1 MNSNNLKFV
10 DNCYKYHEFIRTLR
24 NDERVQDG
32 LLEKNVNITKGQ
44 QQKYMEKYES
54 NFYICLELENPIG
67 YIRHINED
75 IAVCVHPDH
84 WGKGVGTFM
93 VKELIKRHPNCVAR
107 IKLDNYAS
115 LRAFEKAGFKKWGY
129 VLIPENE

>member
-1 MNSNNLKFV
+1 MKTNKLTFIKNTP
-10 DNCYKYHEFIRTLR
+10 KYYEFIRNLR
-24 NDERVQDG
+24 NDKRVQDG
-32 LLEKNVNITKGQ
+32 LLEKNVNITKDQ

-54 NFYICLELENPIG
+54 NFYICLESESPIG

-84 WGKGVGTFM
+84 WGKGAGTFM
-93 VKELIKRHPNCVAR
+93 VKELIKRHPNSVAK
-107 IKLDNYAS
+107 IKLDNQAR

-129 VLIPENE
+129 VLIPNNE